1 MTHEDAAAV
10 LAILCAAYPTQA
22 HSRSEATLSIY
33 ASALVESGADRRSVE
48 RSARAWIAE
57 SKFWPSIADLLDVPD
72 TPAPVA
78 KQLPPARSL
87 DAETGLRLFF
97 EHTKGPTL

>member
-1 MTHEDAAAV
+1 MTHKDAASV

-22 HSRSEATLSIY
+22 HSRSEATLSTY
-33 ASALVESGADRRSVE
+33 ASALVESGAPRQSVE
-48 RSARAWIAE
+48 ANAREWIKRSP
-57 SKFWPSIADLLDVPD
+57 FWPSIADLLDAPD
-72 TPAPVA
+72 APTPLT
-78 KQLPPARSL
+78 KHLPPARSL